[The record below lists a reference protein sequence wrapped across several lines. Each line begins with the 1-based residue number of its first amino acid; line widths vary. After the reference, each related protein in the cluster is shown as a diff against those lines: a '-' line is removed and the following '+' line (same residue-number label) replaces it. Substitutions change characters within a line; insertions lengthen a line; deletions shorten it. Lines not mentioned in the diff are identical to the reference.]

1 MPDIFN
7 SKPGFVSI
15 FSPDQ
20 AGEVLPGKIV
30 FQDHENEAFVMAG
43 MDYDQ
48 ETVQQFQLSMR
59 DSIYIYVFGDGMG
72 KIALKGIIFVQTC
85 GGQSGITEVMD
96 LYNQYRASKNPEP
109 VKVQITTF
117 GNEDHQEP
125 IQGYLT
131 GFTIMTKGAS
141 SDPATLGMYDF
152 RMVINTLPGE

>member
-15 FSPDQ
+15 FSPSQ
-20 AGEVLPGKIV
+20 GEVLPGKIV
-30 FQDHENEAFVMAG
+30 FQDHENVAFVMAG

-85 GGQSGITEVMD
+85 DHQSGVTEVMD
-96 LYNQYRASKNPEP
+96 LYNQYRASKNPDP
-109 VKVQITTF
+109 VRVQLTTF
-117 GNEDHQEP
+117 GEDRQEP

-131 GFTIMTKGAS
+131 GFTIMAKGAS
-141 SDPATLGMYDF
+141 SDPAALGMYDF